1 MSIKLMSQVWELELP
16 HNEKLVLLALTDHAN
31 DNGFCYPSIARVA
44 WKCDYDRRT
53 VQRIVRRLQNRGI
66 VTIAEEAT
74 PTRTPTYRVC
84 LDDIPVK
91 APFEGGGN
99 LTPPTQDEGRQDGAG
114 GAANRTEGA
123 ARQSRG
129 GGRGAALTVR
139 EPSEESSEKQNLGA
153 LAQKKTKEPCYYCD
167 SPMLDEGDQL
177 VCSNIDCLHVMVV
190 KAS

>member
-1 MSIKLMSQVWELELP
+1 VSIKLMSQVWELELP

-53 VQRIVRRLQNRGI
+53 IQRIIRRLQGRGI
-66 VTIAEEAT
+66 VTIAEPAT

-99 LTPPTQDEGRQDGAG
+99 MTPPPHEGGRQDGAEGAAKRTG
-114 GAANRTEGA
+114 GAAP
-123 ARQSRG
+123 QSEG
-129 GGRGAALTVR
+129 GGADDALTV
-139 EPSEESSEKQNLGA
+139 SESSRESSKKQNLGA
-153 LAQKKTKEPCYYCD
+153 SAQKKTEEPCYYCD